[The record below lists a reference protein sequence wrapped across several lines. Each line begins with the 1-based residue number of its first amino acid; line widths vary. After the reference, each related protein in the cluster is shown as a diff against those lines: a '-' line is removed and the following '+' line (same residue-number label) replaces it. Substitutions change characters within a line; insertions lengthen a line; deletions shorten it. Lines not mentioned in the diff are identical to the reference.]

1 MAIEWS
7 EMYSLSLFAAGI
19 SLIVMGLVYAA
30 GKLLNNPRFTVWA
43 KTEVFQV
50 GVSIV
55 LVFILLFLVGL
66 VGLSPDADIAI
77 NAGWIDVFSGGP
89 SIEDKYDYPKINP
102 EDDVFETSEAY
113 LQNLAYFA
121 HRSVRGSRAMM
132 GATDEF
138 SKYTRTPC
146 VPPWLAC
153 IMGRNGVNARP
164 LSGTS
169 AFMQSSNL
177 LMYASTTAY
186 LTVLAQIFFL
196 RFIEQG
202 ALIIYLPLAII
213 LRSLP
218 FMRPLGGA
226 LIAICISLFL
236 FYPTLVF
243 VESAVWNPFELV
255 GEDTWNEVGRFS
267 KQVEAKRY
275 ALSYGMEASGDWEFT
290 GGENQKSVLLVV
302 DDLARITSSSFLSS
316 TFLFSLNILAVSAS
330 AALFAQLLGAEVDL
344 SRLVKIV

>member
-7 EMYSLSLFAAGI
+7 EMYSLSLFAAGV
-19 SLIVMGLVYAA
+19 SLMVMGLVYAA

-50 GVSIV
+50 GVSIAI
-55 LVFILLFLVGL
+55 VFISLFLVGL
-66 VGLSPDADIAI
+66 VGLSPNSDIVI
-77 NAGWIDVFSGGP
+77 TGGWIDAFSEEDIGEKYSHPEIEKQWSVFQ
-89 SIEDKYDYPKINP
+89 
-102 EDDVFETSEAY
+102 TSEAY

-153 IMGRNGVNARP
+153 LMGSNGVNVRP
-164 LSGTS
+164 LSGAS
-169 AFMQSSNL
+169 AFMQASNL
-177 LMYASTTAY
+177 LLYTSTVAY
-186 LTVLAQIFFL
+186 LTVLAQIFLL
-196 RFIEQG
+196 RFIAGG
-202 ALIIYLPLAII
+202 ALVIYLPLAIV

-236 FYPTLVF
+236 LYPVLLF
-243 VESAVWNPFELV
+243 IESAFWDPFEWI
-255 GEDTWNEVGRFS
+255 GDETWEDVKKFS
-267 KQVEAKRY
+267 NQVEAKRY
-275 ALSYGMEASGDWEFT
+275 ALSYGMEASGSDWEF
-290 GGENQKSVLLVV
+290 GGGGDKSVLDVA
-302 DDLARITSSSFLSS
+302 DDLARFTSMSFLSSSFL
-316 TFLFSLNILAVSAS
+316 FALNMLTVSAS